1 MFEQVSE
8 DISRQHRIRIEEAK
22 LIINDLQIS
31 DNSKIL
37 EVGCGSGVQ
46 AALFAEKTSFIISS
60 DINLANVKLNSV
72 PLIICSCEYLPFKGN
87 TFDIVYSS
95 CVLEHLK
102 NRGLALREMK
112 RVLKANGIM
121 VCVVPTLMW
130 KVLQML
136 TYYLVGLLSI
146 IFVRNVE
153 RYYSKSH
160 LGKSFIIPPVHG
172 EFSGNKE
179 ECMAYMTK
187 SWMNLL
193 ESHGFQVFKIKKLL
207 LYAPL
212 GRLRKKGITII
223 PPALKIEKI
232 TRLSSSIALFARLC

>member
-1 MFEQVSE
+1 MFAGFWEITLPLRLEFVDHLPPLPSGKRAVFVYQKQTHSARKRQMCMFEQVSE

-60 DINLANVKLNSV
+60 DINLANVKLKNV
-72 PLIICSCEYLPFKGN
+72 PLIKCSCEYLPFKGN

-121 VCVVPTLMW
+121 VCVVPTL
-130 KVLQML
+130 V
-136 TYYLVGLLSI
+136 
-146 IFVRNVE
+146 
-153 RYYSKSH
+153 
-160 LGKSFIIPPVHG
+160 
-172 EFSGNKE
+172 
-179 ECMAYMTK
+179 
-187 SWMNLL
+187 
-193 ESHGFQVFKIKKLL
+193 
-207 LYAPL
+207 
-212 GRLRKKGITII
+212 
-223 PPALKIEKI
+223 
-232 TRLSSSIALFARLC
+232 